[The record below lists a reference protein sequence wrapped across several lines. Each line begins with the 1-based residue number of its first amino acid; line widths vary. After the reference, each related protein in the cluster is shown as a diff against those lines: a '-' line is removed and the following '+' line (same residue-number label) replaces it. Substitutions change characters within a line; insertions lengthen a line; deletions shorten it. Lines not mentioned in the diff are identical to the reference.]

1 MTLHVVTGASR
12 GLGAALVRQLL
23 REGHEVVAAA
33 RGAAPAGL
41 GEADTAR
48 LHWTSLDLSDPEAA
62 RRWIM
67 QAVHAHPHPDG
78 AVLVLNAGMLEPVLP
93 VASLDASAL
102 EAHMRLNLLSPM
114 LVAAGFLQATASSA
128 SLRRIL
134 AVSSG
139 AARRGIAHWSAYCA
153 AKAGLDGFVRAL
165 NAEQGIDGSV
175 RAVSLAPGV
184 IDTAMQAVIRGI
196 EAPSRERFL
205 RLHADGQLTTPE
217 DAAAAVLGYLRRRD
231 FGSHETDD
239 LRIAAERPDQ
249 G

>member
-12 GLGAALVRQLL
+12 GLGAAMVRQLL

-33 RGAAPAGL
+33 RGPAPAGV
-41 GEADTAR
+41 EDADAAR
-48 LHWTSLDLSDPEAA
+48 LHWTSIDLGDPEAA
-62 RRWIM
+62 RQWVV
-67 QAVHAHPHPDG
+67 QAVGACSHVDG
-78 AVLVLNAGMLEPVLP
+78 AVLVLNAGMLEPVAP
-93 VASLDASAL
+93 VAALDAAAL
-102 EAHMRLNLLSPM
+102 DAHMRLNLLSPM
-114 LVAAGFLQATASSA
+114 LVTAGFLQATAASSRP
-128 SLRRIL
+128 RRIL

-139 AARRGIAHWSAYCA
+139 AARRGVAHWGAYCA

-165 NAEQGIDGSV
+165 NAEGNADASV

-184 IDTAMQAVIRGI
+184 IDTAMQAAIRGI

-205 RLHADGQLTTPE
+205 KLHADGQLATAE
-217 DAAAAVLGYLRRRD
+217 DAAAALLSYLRRSD

-239 LRIAAERPDQ
+239 IRMAVDRLDQ

>member
-12 GLGAALVRQLL
+12 GLGAAMVRQLL

-33 RGAAPAGL
+33 RGAAPAGV
-41 GEADTAR
+41 EDADAAR
-48 LHWTSLDLSDPEAA
+48 LHWTSIDLGDPEAA
-62 RRWIM
+62 RQWVV
-67 QAVHAHPHPDG
+67 QAVGACSHVDG
-78 AVLVLNAGMLEPVLP
+78 AVLVLNAGMLEPVAP
-93 VASLDASAL
+93 VAAL
-102 EAHMRLNLLSPM
+102 EAAALDAHMRLNLLSPM
-114 LVAAGFLQATASSA
+114 LVTAGFLQATAASSQP
-128 SLRRIL
+128 RRIL

-139 AARRGIAHWSAYCA
+139 AARRGVAHWSAYCA

-165 NAEQGIDGSV
+165 NAEGSV

-184 IDTAMQAVIRGI
+184 IDTAMQATIRGI

-205 RLHADGQLTTPE
+205 KLHAEGQLAAAE
-217 DAAAAVLGYLRRRD
+217 DAAAALLGYLRRSD

-239 LRIAAERPDQ
+239 IRMAVDRPDQ

>member
-12 GLGAALVRQLL
+12 GLGAAMVRQLL
-23 REGHEVVAAA
+23 RDGHEVAAAA
-33 RGAAPAGL
+33 RGPAPAGL
-41 GEADTAR
+41 TEADAAR
-48 LHWTSLDLSDPEAA
+48 LHWTSIDLGDPEAA
-62 RRWIM
+62 RRWVV
-67 QAVHAHPHPDG
+67 QAVGACSDADG
-78 AVLVLNAGMLEPVLP
+78 AVLVLNAGMLEPVAP
-93 VASLDASAL
+93 VAALDAAAL
-102 EAHMRLNLLSPM
+102 DAHMRLNLLSPM
-114 LVAAGFLQATASSA
+114 LVTAGFLEATASS
-128 SLRRIL
+128 SRPRRIL

-139 AARRGIAHWSAYCA
+139 AARRGVAHWSAYCA

-165 NAEQGIDGSV
+165 NAEGSV

-205 RLHADGQLTTPE
+205 RLHADGQLATAE
-217 DAAAAVLGYLRRRD
+217 DAAAALLGYLRRGD

-239 LRIAAERPDQ
+239 IRVALDRPDQ